1 MGWFRR
7 SDNVAASASGCTATA
22 AAVGSVAWFAQNSA
36 VGVGRARAMAL
47 PTISRA
53 RDVLASIV
61 ASCPIK
67 QYGTQ
72 WNGEDLELLPLP
84 PDAWMLRPDPST
96 TRSHTLAWTFDDL
109 MFYGRAH
116 WFVSSRYPSGYPAS
130 FTWLPAEYVT
140 VTAALTVGN
149 QPVGD
154 YTIRFQGTE
163 IPNRD
168 VVNFWSPLEPALRV
182 GVRTICT
189 AERLENAAMRL
200 ATNPVG
206 FGWLKVTSGEP
217 MSAEELA
224 ELGTGWVDAR
234 TAIDGNSVGV
244 LSADVDYIES
254 NLDPSRL
261 QLMEGRAQA
270 ALDLARVANV
280 PPWIVGI
287 SIGGMTYSNVQEQNR
302 QAVLYGAL
310 PFLEVIEQT
319 LSSDQV
325 LPPGRVVR
333 LDRSAWLEAVA
344 EMPAEIPND
353 QPQGVTR

>member
-1 MGWFRR
+1 MGFFRR
-7 SDNVAASASGCTATA
+7 TRTDVAATGGCTATA
-22 AAVGSVAWFAQNSA
+22 AAVGSVAWFAQNST

-84 PDAWMLRPDPST
+84 PDPWMIRPDQTST
-96 TRSHTLAWTFDDL
+96 RAHTLAWTLDDL
-109 MFYGRAH
+109 LFYGRAH
-116 WFVSSRYPSGYPAS
+116 WYVTSRYPNGYPAS

-140 VTAALTVGN
+140 VTANLTVGN
-149 QPVGD
+149 QPVGE

-163 IPNRD
+163 VATRD
-168 VVNFWSPLEPALRV
+168 VISFWSPLEPTLRV

-189 AERLENAAMRL
+189 AERLENAALRL

-217 MSAEELA
+217 MSSEELA

-234 TAIDGNSVGV
+234 SALDGNSVGV
-244 LSADVDYIES
+244 LSQDVDYVES
-254 NLDPSRL
+254 QMDPSRL
-261 QLMEGRAQA
+261 QLVEARAQA

-280 PPWIVGI
+280 PPWIVGVAV
-287 SIGGMTYSNVQEQNR
+287 GGMTYSNVQEQNR

-325 LPPGRVVR
+325 LPSGRIVR

-344 EMPAEIPND
+344 DSAANLPDNE
-353 QPQGVTR
+353 GVMR